1 LLFSEK
7 PAGADGRLLTHPR
20 RKNKDALPGGRQGAK
35 RGAANCRGWGA
46 RPSCYGEIRVSRK
59 GLSPGRLE
67 AFSDGVIAV
76 IITIMVLE
84 LKVPGPD
91 GVAGLLVVLPTV
103 FLYLLTFVQIGIYW
117 VNHHYLIDE
126 VETVSH
132 GILWANLVFLF
143 CLSLFPLATDWIGV
157 KGLSSFTT
165 ALYAAVS
172 IFPGLGYMA
181 LWFQIRSQ
189 SATAAHASWGK
200 QIASVSLYLAAI
212 PVAYYRP
219 AASLALIGIV
229 AILWLRPPK
238 ARVPPEGGYCKSP
251 LWTGA
256 EPKESAPPT
265 ADKR

>member
-1 LLFSEK
+1 M
-7 PAGADGRLLTHPR
+7 
-20 RKNKDALPGGRQGAK
+20 
-35 RGAANCRGWGA
+35 
-46 RPSCYGEIRVSRK
+46 SRK
-59 GLSPGRLE
+59 GLSPARLE

-91 GVAGLLVVLPTV
+91 GLAGLLLVLPTI

-117 VNHHYLIDE
+117 VNHHYLVDE

-143 CLSLFPLATDWIGV
+143 CLSLFPFATDWIGV

-181 LWFQIRSQ
+181 LWIQVRSQ
-189 SATAAHASWGK
+189 SAAPAHASWGK

-229 AILWLRPPK
+229 AVLWLLPPK
-238 ARVPPEGGYCKSP
+238 ARVSSEGDSCKSP
-251 LWTGA
+251 RWTGA
-256 EPKESAPPT
+256 RPKESAPPQ